1 MSSHALDEF
10 TVTHGA
16 MLNHGIAIT
25 NGLSDPE
32 QASLMHRLLVVSI
45 AASWEA
51 FHEDLCRE
59 VLVRRSDIPTRAVR
73 SKIKDFNNPKPTRID
88 QLYREV
94 LGVERI
100 TDSWGRHDGQGV
112 TPDESRQV
120 IERLMEFRHDTAHGL
135 FARRPTPDDC
145 NRFLS
150 TVLYLAVCTDARV
163 NELFPESPPGD
174 CQSC

>member
-1 MSSHALDEF
+1 MSSRALDEF
-10 TVTHGA
+10 TVTHGT

-32 QASLMHRLLVVSI
+32 QASLMYRLLVVSI
-45 AASWEA
+45 AAGWEA

-59 VLVRRSDIPTRAVR
+59 VLVRRSDIPTRAAR
-73 SKIKDFNNPKPTRID
+73 SIEGFHNPNPKRID

-120 IERLMEFRHDTAHGL
+120 IERLMEFRHDTAHGV
-135 FARRPTPDDC
+135 FALRPSPDDC
-145 NRFLS
+145 NSFLP
-150 TVLYLAVCTDARV
+150 TVLWLAVCTDERV

-174 CQSC
+174 CASC